1 MGVTKYILKHPVT
14 TVMALLCLVVFG
26 ISSVFSAKLEQMPD
40 METPMLII
48 MANYSGAGP
57 EDISE
62 LVTEPIEEAIG
73 TMEGVDTISST
84 SSDGRSMIMLQY
96 DYGTDMDEA
105 YDNLKQKLDNIQRAL
120 PDDVEP
126 SVMSMNSNQGDS
138 MMLSIAHKTQTNLYD
153 YVDQKIV
160 PELERISSIAN
171 IETRGGS
178 SKYVSIELQSEKMDQ
193 YNLTMQDVASAIS
206 DANVASPSGEADA
219 GNLVHCP

>member
-1 MGVTKYILKHPVT
+1 MSGCIRYFIGL
-14 TVMALLCLVVFG
+14 FG
-26 ISSVFSAKLEQMPD
+26 KAGAD
-40 METPMLII
+40 AGYGDADADYH
-48 MANYSGAGP
+48 ANYSGAGP

-62 LVTEPIEEAIG
+62 LVTEPIEDAIG
-73 TMEGVDTISST
+73 TLEGVDTISST
-84 SSDGRSMIMLQY
+84 SSDGRSMVMLQY

-105 YDNLKQKLDNIQRAL
+105 YDNLKQKLDNIQREL

-178 SKYVSIELQSEKMDQ
+178 SKYVSIELQSEKW
-193 YNLTMQDVASAIS
+193 IS
-206 DANVASPSGEADA
+206 TI
-219 GNLVHCP
+219 